1 MFLRFRRLVVFA
13 LLCGCGDVSELIQYA
28 DSASEAQDLNR
39 RVAALANTAFVS
51 MPDAGSVSYTG
62 NATVVYV
69 QNGVEVG
76 LLGQANV
83 TADFGTGL
91 VAGSADGFFGG
102 TGPSDLQSYT
112 GALTF
117 AGQIGVRRPNS
128 FDAVISGDLSGQGQ
142 TIAIDG
148 PLMGNFRGPGAQAM
162 SAVTNA
168 QMASTINGIDVPVRI
183 RVTATQ

>member
-1 MFLRFRRLVVFA
+1 MFLRFCRLVVFA
-13 LLCGCGDVSELIQYA
+13 LLCGCGDVSESIQYA
-28 DSASEAQDLNR
+28 DSASQAQDLSR

-62 NATVVYV
+62 HATVVYV
-69 QNGVEVG
+69 QSGVEVG
-76 LLGQANV
+76 LLGQANL
-83 TADFGTGL
+83 TADFGTGR

-117 AGQIGVRRPNS
+117 AGQIGVRRANS

-142 TIAIDG
+142 TIAVTG
-148 PLMGNFRGPGAQAM
+148 PLLGQFRGAGAQAI
-162 SAVTNA
+162 
-168 QMASTINGIDVPVRI
+168 MAATTEQLAATVNEKPVPVRVRI
-183 RVTATQ
+183 IAVD